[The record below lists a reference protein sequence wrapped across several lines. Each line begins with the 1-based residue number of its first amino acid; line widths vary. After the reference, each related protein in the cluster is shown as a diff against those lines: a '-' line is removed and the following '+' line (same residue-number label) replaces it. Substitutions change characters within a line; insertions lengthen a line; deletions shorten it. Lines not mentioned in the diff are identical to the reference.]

1 MRSFFVDCHSHVCPS
16 GDDGVA
22 TVEEGAILCREAA
35 RRGTSIL
42 FATPHVWPHLPL
54 TAERERQIRERFA
67 ELRALADV
75 DVRLGFELTP
85 TRRLLSEDLGRYVLG
100 ETRFVLIEVPFAGP
114 VDVLWRLV
122 EEADRQALRPVIAH
136 PERTEAVMADES
148 VADSLGER
156 FLLQVNATSLLGRHG
171 PTPAA
176 IGWRLLE
183 EGRAALV
190 ASDGHRQTRPPFLD
204 EAYELAAERLGA
216 ERARSFFD
224 GSPLG
229 LTEAERP
236 ATSREAPQ
244 GA

>member
-1 MRSFFVDCHSHVCPS
+1 VLRRFVDCHSHVTPS

-22 TVEEGAILCREAA
+22 SVEEGAILCREAG
-35 RRGTSIL
+35 RRGTAIL

-54 TAERERQIRERFA
+54 TSERERQVRERFA
-67 ELRALADV
+67 ELRRRV
-75 DVRLGFELTP
+75 DLDLRLGFELTP
-85 TRRLLSEDLGRYVLG
+85 TRALVGQDLGRYVLDG
-100 ETRFVLIEVPFAGP
+100 TRCVLIEVPFAGP
-114 VDVLWRLV
+114 ADLLWTL
-122 EEADRQALRPVIAH
+122 ADQAERQGLRPVIAH
-136 PERTEAVMADES
+136 PERTEAVIGDES
-148 VADSLGER
+148 VADALGER

-183 EGRAALV
+183 EGRAGLV
-190 ASDGHRQTRPPFLD
+190 ASDGHRLARPPYLD
-204 EAYELAAERLGA
+204 EAYELAAARLGP
-216 ERARSFFD
+216 ERAIGFFD

-229 LTEAERP
+229 LTSAARP

>member
-1 MRSFFVDCHSHVCPS
+1 VTPS

-35 RRGTSIL
+35 RRGTAIL

-54 TAERERQIRERFA
+54 TAERERQVRERFA
-67 ELRALADV
+67 ELAALVESEARVDL

-85 TRRLLSEDLGRYVLG
+85 TRALVGEDLARYALDG
-100 ETRFVLIEVPFAGP
+100 TRHVLIEVPFAGP
-114 VDVLWRLV
+114 VDVLWTLA
-122 EEADRQALRPVIAH
+122 EEAERQGLRPVIAH
-136 PERTEAVMADES
+136 PERTETVMEDES
-148 VADSLGER
+148 VADALGER
-156 FLLQVNATSLLGRHG
+156 YLLQVNATSLLGRHG

-190 ASDGHRQTRPPFLD
+190 ASDGHRLSRPPYLD
-204 EAYELAAERLGA
+204 EAYALGEARLGP
-216 ERARSFFD
+216 ERASSFFD

-229 LTEAERP
+229 LRASNTMTTR
-236 ATSREAPQ
+236 
-244 GA
+244 